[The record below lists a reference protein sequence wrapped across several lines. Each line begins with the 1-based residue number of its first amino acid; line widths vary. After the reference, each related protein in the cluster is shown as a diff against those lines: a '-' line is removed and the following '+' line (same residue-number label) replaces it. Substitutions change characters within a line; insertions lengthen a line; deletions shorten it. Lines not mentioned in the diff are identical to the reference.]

1 MLVASAAYGYFGPVV
16 QAPRCCVVMKK
27 DVGRYMYDEPFAPP
41 GMGREFINADGVRK
55 PLAEFV
61 GASEELNLAAYFG
74 GATEFEPWDPWS
86 FSKLSKVSANNP
98 DVAFLR
104 EAELKHGRIA
114 MLAFVGILVTA
125 GDVHFGASGFVN
137 AAAAGWPNSLG
148 EIQKTNPG
156 IFFQGLM
163 AIAIVEGVSN
173 ANRGKGADVN
183 WWDGLWLGQRAPSA
197 GSKPIVAGDLGWDPL
212 GLKPKD
218 PAAYEIMQLKEL
230 KNGRLA
236 MLAVMGIFM
245 QYINT
250 GKDPFA
256 S

>member
-1 MLVASAAYGYFGPVV
+1 MFFTLTLPAYSYFGPIV
-16 QAPRCCVVMKK
+16 QAPRCEVVMKK
-27 DVGRYMYDEPFAPP
+27 DVGRYMYDEPFAPA

-55 PLAEFV
+55 PLSEFV

-114 MLAFVGILVTA
+114 MLAFVGILMTA
-125 GDVHFGASGFVN
+125 GDVHFGASGFAN

-183 WWDGLWLGQRAPSA
+183 WWGKPCASSRFPSPRSSAEPCHTTPALAQTVCGLASAPRRLARSRSSRVISA
-197 GSKPIVAGDLGWDPL
+197 GTRSV
-212 GLKPKD
+212 
-218 PAAYEIMQLKEL
+218 
-230 KNGRLA
+230 
-236 MLAVMGIFM
+236 
-245 QYINT
+245 
-250 GKDPFA
+250 
-256 S
+256 